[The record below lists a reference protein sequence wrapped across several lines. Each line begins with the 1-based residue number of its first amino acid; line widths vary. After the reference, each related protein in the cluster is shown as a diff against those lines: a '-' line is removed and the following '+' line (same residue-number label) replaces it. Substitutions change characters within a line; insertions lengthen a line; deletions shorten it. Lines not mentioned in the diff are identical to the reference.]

1 MMFKKVF
8 EEGKHFVRRHF
19 GKKEQH
25 VTVVIKD
32 EVTETL
38 QDAVDEEID
47 AYAKAQEEKT
57 RLEEIEKQK
66 ILDHIASYADR
77 IKDMLLIANTLY
89 KNDISVSRFEAS
101 RKKHTFGFIFDKDDD
116 YPICYFAIGV
126 LEQVYDCWRLASNI
140 DYNPDNPIRYPKHH
154 GDVIIDE
161 KGIALKFDTIWDCE
175 SWTKD
180 FEEFEE
186 RFYNYVDNE
195 IQ

>member
-1 MMFKKVF
+1 MISLYQEIRNNMTTQERLNKIIALVAKK
-8 EEGKHFVRRHF
+8 
-19 GKKEQH
+19 
-25 VTVVIKD
+25 
-32 EVTETL
+32 
-38 QDAVDEEID
+38 
-47 AYAKAQEEKT
+47 EEKT

-89 KNDISVSRFEAS
+89 KNDISVSRFEAT
-101 RKKHTFGFIFDKDDD
+101 RKEHKFGFIRYEDDE
-116 YPICYFAIGV
+116 YPNCYCAIGV
-126 LEQVYDCWRLASNI
+126 LEQVYDYWRLASNI
-140 DYNPDNPIRYPKHH
+140 DFNPDNPIRYPKHH

-186 RFYNYVDNE
+186 KFYNYVDNE
-195 IQ
+195 I